1 MKNYL
6 ELLDEKQ
13 EEMLSFIERL
23 VNIDSGIDY
32 PEGIKQC
39 AELVGEK
46 LREIGFSIEYVDHPG
61 VCTHLVAKKA
71 GLSERNVMLTG
82 HFDTVF
88 LRGTAN
94 ARPFKIEGDRAFG
107 PGVADMKGGIAMAV
121 FVLQALY
128 EAGWNDKNMTLV
140 FCGDEETGHPDTN
153 AAELFL
159 QEGRGQHGVFCLEP
173 GRPNGEVVIGR
184 KGVIIP
190 EMTIKGLSA
199 HAMEPQK
206 GASAVC
212 EMAHK
217 ILEIYKLQDVENGIL
232 CNVGIA
238 KGGTGGSVV
247 AEDAYLRF
255 SIRFDT
261 LTDGNKI
268 MAELENS
275 VTNSCVTGTVT
286 TLKNNRF
293 MYMPFETTD
302 DVKMMLSLAQKNA
315 NRLGFEKLEG
325 LFQAGGSDACWTAI
339 AGSPTLDG
347 MGPVGGFFH
356 NDREYITLNGLRE
369 RSKLLA
375 LCIDNV

>member
-1 MKNYL
+1 MKKYL

-13 EEMLSFIERL
+13 GDMLEFIEKL
-23 VNIDSGIDY
+23 VNIDSEIDH
-32 PEGIKQC
+32 PEGIKHC

-46 LREIGFSIEYVDHPG
+46 LKEIGFSIEYVDHPG

-71 GLSERNVMLTG
+71 GSGNRNAMLTG

-88 LRGTAN
+88 LRGTVD

-107 PGVADMKGGIAMAV
+107 PGVADMKGGIAMGV

-128 EAGWNDKNMTLV
+128 ESGWNEKNMTVV

-173 GRPNGEVVIGR
+173 GRPDGEVVIGR

-190 EMTIKGLSA
+190 EMTVKGLSA
-199 HAMEPQK
+199 HAMEPHK

-217 ILEIYKLQDVENGIL
+217 ILEIYGMQDVESGVL

-255 SIRFDT
+255 SIRFNT
-261 LTDGNKI
+261 LADGNRI
-268 MAELENS
+268 MAELEKNAAIS
-275 VTNSCVTGTVT
+275 RVVGTVT

-302 DVKMMLSLAQKNA
+302 SVKMMLALAQQNA
-315 NRLGFEKLEG
+315 NQLGLGKLEG

-347 MGPVGGFFH
+347 MGPIGGFFH
-356 NDREYITLNGLRE
+356 NDREYITLTGLRE

-375 LCIDNV
+375 LCIDAV